1 MVVGEESGDSSIVV
15 GRQVGEERDGG
26 GSGEIG
32 TILKKIGTIQKKIGT
47 IYMLY
52 ICVFACL

>member
-32 TILKKIGTIQKKIGT
+32 TIQKKIGT
-47 IYMLY
+47 LYMLY